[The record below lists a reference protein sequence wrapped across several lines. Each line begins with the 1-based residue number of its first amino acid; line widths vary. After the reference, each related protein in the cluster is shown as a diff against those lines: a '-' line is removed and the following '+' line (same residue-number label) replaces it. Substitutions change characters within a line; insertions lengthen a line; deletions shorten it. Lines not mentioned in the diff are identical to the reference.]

1 MNTRN
6 VVSMVLAAFVAVSV
20 AVLIAKEWGK
30 GPADGGGKAPAG
42 QVEPASSVPAQVA
55 SSDKPSKAQVVVYY
69 FHRTQRCPTCRNM
82 ETYAHETVTT
92 KFAKELED
100 GRIEWRVLNYQA
112 PENAGLCKEY
122 DLASPMLVLVRPDG
136 KGSPPFKTLDEIW
149 SLAFDRTR
157 FLAYVESEL
166 RDFLKEASGDGKQPG

>member
-30 GPADGGGKAPAG
+30 GPADGGAKAPAG
-42 QVEPASSVPAQVA
+42 QVEPASSVPAQA
-55 SSDKPSKAQVVVYY
+55 APLDKPSKAQVVVYY

-82 ETYAHETVTT
+82 ETYAHEAVTT
-92 KFAKELED
+92 RFAKELAD
-100 GRIEWRVLNYQA
+100 GRIEWRVLNYEEPQ
-112 PENAGLCKEY
+112 NAGLRREY

-149 SLAFDRTR
+149 SLAFDRAR

-166 RDFLKEASGDGKQPG
+166 KDFLKDASGDGKQPG

>member
-1 MNTRN
+1 MNARN
-6 VVSMVLAAFVAVSV
+6 VVTIVLVVFVAVSV
-20 AVLIAKEWGK
+20 AVLIGKELGK
-30 GPADGGGKAPAG
+30 GPADGGAKAPAG
-42 QVEPASSVPAQVA
+42 QVEPASPVPAQAA
-55 SSDKPSKAQVVVYY
+55 SPDKPSKAKVVVYY

-92 KFAKELED
+92 KFATEIED
-100 GRIEWRVLNYQA
+100 GRIEWRVLNYEEPQ
-112 PENAGLCKEY
+112 NAGLRREY
-122 DLASPMLVLVRPDG
+122 DLGAPMVVLVRPDG

-166 RDFLKEASGDGKQPG
+166 RDFLKDASGDGKQPG